1 MKRHIKK
8 LSLIAAG
15 LGFLALAKPASAA
28 TTQPI
33 NVTVTVDYISVSV
46 ASATWAIGQ
55 IAANT
60 INISSAIAVT
70 NDGNRQEDYSLS
82 LAYTPGWTIGTGQ
95 SAGVDTFVM
104 LALFTT
110 TPVNTLNNTEF
121 GEGGAGDDVVTTGA
135 LSASATLFAKTAETV
150 GAKGYDVAFSAVRS
164 LYLNFRAPTSN
175 TVSAQQSMTVTV
187 TAAAG

>member
-1 MKRHIKK
+1 MKYIRR
-8 LSLIAAG
+8 LSLIAAA
-15 LGFLALAKPASAA
+15 LGIFALAKPASAA

-55 IAANT
+55 VAANT

-82 LAYTPGWTIGTGQ
+82 LTYTPGWTIGTGQ
-95 SAGVDTFVM
+95 AAGVDTFVM

-110 TPVNTLNNTEF
+110 TPVNTLNNTDF
-121 GEGGAGDDVVTTGA
+121 GQGGAGDDVVTTGA
-135 LSASATLFAKTAETV
+135 TLREAARVLKNS
-150 GAKGYDVAFSAVRS
+150 GARRVVCIAVAH
-164 LYLNFRAPTSN
+164 
-175 TVSAQQSMTVTV
+175 
-187 TAAAG
+187 